1 MPAEVTMP
9 QLSDTMTEG
18 TVVKWHKKEGD
29 KIKAGEEI
37 ADVETDKATMPMESF
52 ESGTLAVIKVKEGEK
67 IPVGGVLAVI
77 ATGSENVDEIK
88 KKFASAGGAK
98 PTVAG
103 VDPAQAKP
111 PAAPESAA
119 PAPSS
124 VPKTTSSPGKYEFDI
139 LVIGG
144 GPAGYAAA
152 IRAGQLKK
160 KVLCIEKENL
170 GGTCLNWG
178 CIPTKALLED
188 GSFIRKMKTEAAAHG
203 VSFDNFKLDFSKI
216 IGRSRGI
223 ADKLSKG
230 IGSLFHKYSVKSEMG
245 TAKLLGPHKVRLT
258 SSAGTKE
265 ITADHIII
273 AVGARSTPLP
283 GAPFD
288 GKRIITSREAMTLA
302 VQPKKL
308 AIIGAGAIGCE
319 FADFYSAIG
328 TEIVIVEMLDHLLPN
343 EDDDVARVLE
353 RIFEKRKIDVRVKT
367 KTEKVEVTP
376 NGVKLTLSGA
386 KPGTVEAD
394 AVLIAVGVTG
404 NAEEA
409 VDPKSGLELFRGRVK
424 CTPDYR
430 TNLENVWGVGDCI
443 SLHWPEGE
451 SMGGYRHP
459 DLAHVAH
466 HEAVHLVEHIAG
478 LSNHKIDYK
487 QIPGCTYTHPQV
499 ASMGY
504 TEKRARETG
513 REIKIGKFPFS
524 ASGRALAAGEPD
536 GFVKLIFDAKYGE
549 LLGVHMIG
557 ENVTD
562 MLAELVMARRLEATE
577 EEILDAIHPH
587 PTYSEAIMEAAG
599 VAAGK
604 AIHL

>member
-29 KIKAGEEI
+29 KIKAGEEL
-37 ADVETDKATMPMESF
+37 ADVETDKAVMPMEAF
-52 ESGTLAVIKVKEGEK
+52 DSGTLAVIKIKEGGK
-67 IPVGGVLAVI
+67 VAVGGVLAVI
-77 ATGSENVDEIK
+77 ATASENVDDIK
-88 KKFASAGGAK
+88 KKYSGGAASPAPAAAK
-98 PTVAG
+98 VPPAPV
-103 VDPAQAKP
+103 AQAVTP
-111 PAAPESAA
+111 PSAA
-119 PAPSS
+119 PA
-124 VPKTTSSPGKYEFDI
+124 KITSTPGKYEYDI
-139 LVIGG
+139 IVIGG

-160 KVLCIEKENL
+160 KVLCVEKENL

-188 GSFIRKMKTEAAAHG
+188 GSFIRKMKTEAEAHG
-203 VSFDNFKLDFSKI
+203 VTFDNFKLDFNKI

-230 IGSLFHKYSVKSEMG
+230 IGGLFHKYSVKSEIG
-245 TAKLLGPHKVRLT
+245 TAQVLGAHKVKVT
-258 SSAGTKE
+258 ASSGSKE
-265 ITADHIII
+265 VSADHIII
-273 AVGARSTPLP
+273 AVGAKSTVLP

-288 GKRIITSREAMTLA
+288 GKKIITSREAMTLPT
-302 VQPKKL
+302 QPKKL

-328 TEIVIVEMLDHLLPN
+328 TGVVIIEMLDQLLPI
-343 EDDDVARVLE
+343 EDADVARVLE
-353 RIFEKRKIDVRVKT
+353 RLFDKRKIDVRTKT

-376 NGVKLTLSGA
+376 TGVKLTLTGA

-404 NAEEA
+404 NADAA

-424 CTPDYR
+424 VTTDYR
-430 TNLENVWGVGDCI
+430 TNLENVWAVGDCVA
-443 SLHWPEGE
+443 LTWPEG
-451 SMGGYRHP
+451 SGMDAYRHP

-478 LSNHKIDYK
+478 LGVHNIDYK

-499 ASMGY
+499 ASMGL
-504 TEKRARETG
+504 TEKRARESG
-513 REIKIGKFPFS
+513 KEIKIGKFPFS

-562 MLAELVMARRLEATE
+562 MLAELVMAKKLEATE

-599 VAAGK
+599 VAMGK